1 MIVVLWSSVVAIA
14 LTISVAVF
22 LWMVYAPVVAR
33 GLAEMP
39 WLPSRLPATTPD
51 EYSEGIFEAETVSFD
66 TEDGVRLAGT
76 YLPTTARHRKGVI
89 IFCHELRGTRWTA
102 LTFTGGLRDEGFDIL
117 AFDFRNHGDSTTQPG
132 HLPIPWATTG
142 EATDIRAAI
151 DYCCRR
157 DEALA
162 GHVVL
167 FGLSRGASA
176 ALYVAESDARVR
188 AAVLDS
194 IVPTEH
200 VQLYLIK
207 RFMQFHT
214 RSALWFSRWP
224 DWTLRMLTFW
234 ANRMIEWRH
243 GRRLLRVDRA
253 AQRMRKPV
261 LLIHGSRDAFVP
273 LETVGVLRKQMRSRP
288 RLWVV
293 PQARHNETVLEA
305 GEGYTHRVAR
315 FLLRH
320 LPAEPEEVRAVPEPV
335 FAGLAMAEDGRSGR
349 AHVAR

>member
-1 MIVVLWSSVVAIA
+1 MIVVLWSSAVA
-14 LTISVAVF
+14 LVLVISVAVS
-22 LWMVYAPVVAR
+22 LWVVYAPVAAR

-39 WLPSRLPATTPD
+39 WLPSRLPALTPD
-51 EYSEGIFEAETVSFD
+51 DYAEGIFEAETVFFD

-89 IFCHELRGTRWTA
+89 IFCHELRGTRWTS
-102 LTFTGGLRDEGFDIL
+102 LTFTGGFRDEGFDIL

-142 EATDIRAAI
+142 EAADIRAAI

-176 ALYVAESDARVR
+176 ALCVAGTDSRVR

-194 IVPTEH
+194 IVPTEY

-214 RSALWFSRWP
+214 HSVLWFSRWP

-234 ANRMIEWRH
+234 ANRIIEWRH
-243 GRRLLRVDRA
+243 GSTLLRVDRA
-253 AQRMRKPV
+253 AQRMHKPV

-273 LETVGVLRKQMRSRP
+273 LETIGVLRKRMRSRP

-305 GEGYTHRVAR
+305 GGGYTRRVAR
-315 FLLRH
+315 FLTRH
-320 LPAEPEEVRAVPEPV
+320 VPAEHDGVGAAPAPA
-335 FAGLAMAEDGRSGR
+335 FAGLAMANEGRTDN